1 MNEDASRAFYQALA
15 REQDMGF
22 RPLNRTWFKLSGH
35 GITADIRL
43 DTSTGG
49 EVVTVITQGPSR
61 TAEHMIIA
69 AQEWRKAKEKK
80 A

>member
-1 MNEDASRAFYQALA
+1 MNEEAARAFYQGIA

-43 DTSTGG
+43 DYSLMLGHG
-49 EVVTVITQGPSR
+49 
-61 TAEHMIIA
+61 
-69 AQEWRKAKEKK
+69 
-80 A
+80 